1 MPEPSNL
8 NAEIAAKVLEANV
21 RNIVE
26 KVKAGGTLNA
36 TERAMMEQA
45 TKVVTPLQE
54 AEAAK
59 SAAPFL
65 FSEQEIGFEKL
76 EAAGEF
82 TGERLLARRPE
93 AYRAVVSMAAEGLS
107 ISATARALSV
117 SRNTVTAV
125 REREGISIEQE
136 KKELLR
142 DVRRAARLSV
152 ERAIELV
159 PSINSAKDAAI
170 VAAVM
175 VDKMQLLSGEAT
187 ARIEKVEVCQDK
199 LSEML
204 ASLPVLEAE
213 VVPLTGSSGSGSNTK
228 GLPGEG
234 AGSGSGGVAG
244 LVSDLQ
250 SEVLGAFVDRMQGAG
265 TTSGTACV
273 VEPVEVEAV
282 AVDQEGGRGS
292 DFATT
297 PPMTPT
303 DLGEQKIL
311 CKGASSSQ
319 EAAEELSTN

>member
-1 MPEPSNL
+1 MKA
-8 NAEIAAKVLEANV
+8 AE
-21 RNIVE
+21 
-26 KVKAGGTLNA
+26 
-36 TERAMMEQA
+36 
-45 TKVVTPLQE
+45 
-54 AEAAK
+54 

-65 FSEQEIGFEKL
+65 FNFEELSAEKL
-76 EAAGEF
+76 EGVGEF
-82 TGERLLARRPE
+82 TGERLLARRPD
-93 AYRAVVSMAAEGLS
+93 AYQAIIRMSAEGLS
-107 ISATARALSV
+107 ISAQARALGV
-117 SRNTVTAV
+117 SRNTVCAV
-125 REREGISIEQE
+125 RDREGFSIEQD
-136 KKELLR
+136 KKDLLR

-159 PSINSAKDAAI
+159 PCIQNAKDAAI

-187 ARIEKVEVCQDK
+187 ARVERVEVNQDK

-213 VVPLTGSSGSGSNTK
+213 VLPVTGPHGSEPGQK
-228 GLPGEG
+228 GPAAAALPG
-234 AGSGSGGVAG
+234 AGSVGAEGGIDIGST
-244 LVSDLQ
+244 D
-250 SEVLGAFVDRMQGAG
+250 LGAIHLLNAEAGATLRG
-265 TTSGTACV
+265 HMAEDAA

-292 DFATT
+292 GFSEA

-311 CKGASSSQ
+311 CKGVSASQ

>member
-1 MPEPSNL
+1 
-8 NAEIAAKVLEANV
+8 
-21 RNIVE
+21 
-26 KVKAGGTLNA
+26 
-36 TERAMMEQA
+36 MES
-45 TKVVTPLQE
+45 TPLQSLKA
-54 AEAAK
+54 AE

-65 FSEQEIGFEKL
+65 FNFEELSAEKL
-76 EAAGEF
+76 EGVGEF
-82 TGERLLARRPE
+82 TGERLLARRPD
-93 AYRAVVSMAAEGLS
+93 AYQAIIRMSAEGLS
-107 ISATARALSV
+107 ISAQARALGV
-117 SRNTVTAV
+117 SRNTVCAV
-125 REREGISIEQE
+125 RDREGFSIEQD
-136 KKELLR
+136 KKDLLR

-159 PSINSAKDAAI
+159 PCIQNAKDAAI

-187 ARIEKVEVCQDK
+187 SRVEKVEVSQDK

-213 VVPLTGSSGSGSNTK
+213 VLPVTGPSGSGSGQK
-228 GLPGEG
+228 GPDESGGLD
-234 AGSGSGGVAG
+234 GSGGAAG

-250 SEVLGAFVDRMQGAG
+250 SEVLGEFVDRMQGAG
-265 TTSGTACV
+265 TTSGTACA

-292 DFATT
+292 GFSEA

-303 DLGEQKIL
+303 DLGEQKIFG
-311 CKGASSSQ
+311 KGVSASQ